1 MIRFQPDTWRDA
13 LWRPIA
19 MAAPDAGVYM
29 EVMAPDLRFALV
41 LVLLTFGAFVFRRA
55 WEPTRATWRLVAF
68 LSLQFAIWLCISGNG
83 RYFIAGL
90 VLVGIACISL
100 IQRWPCTKSLKLT
113 LAFAI
118 CALQAYV
125 VFLAAPFEGSSYA
138 PWRDSPVFPLAL
150 PRSVTDEPATYVTIS
165 TNTYSLIAPRAH
177 PDSRWLNLAN
187 RQSDLDSDADGLR
200 IKKIL
205 SNSERLSAVLSGV
218 RGMLSSEGRLS
229 QEFIDT
235 MNERFLPLHL
245 AFDSSA
251 CTYVTFSD
259 AAQMNVLNAQ
269 SKQPAGVVVPG
280 FMFCHLSYLDRV
292 PTGRRRVSFPPE
304 VDQVMVVMDRQCQRF
319 FDRRVGAKYRV
330 PHGTMVHYADADMKL
345 FVLDDQRVEYRYLR
359 SLMAQPLGRVEEVLR
374 SDFTFDCDNIRGRS
388 GLPWERRY

>member
-19 MAAPDAGVYM
+19 MAAPDAGIYM
-29 EVMAPDLRFALV
+29 EVMAPDLRFALM
-41 LVLLTFGAFVFRRA
+41 LLILTFGAFVFRRA
-55 WEPTRATWRLVAF
+55 WRPAPATWRLVVF
-68 LSLQFAIWLCISGNG
+68 LSLQFAIWLWISGNG

-90 VLVGIACISL
+90 MLVGIACISL

-113 LAFAI
+113 LAFAM
-118 CALQAYV
+118 CALQAYA
-125 VFLAAPFEGSSYA
+125 VFLAAPFEGASYA
-138 PWRDSPVFPLAL
+138 PWRESPVFPLVL

-165 TNTYSLIAPRAH
+165 TNTYSLIAPRTH
-177 PDSRWLNLAN
+177 PDSHWLNLAN
-187 RQSDLDSDADGLR
+187 HQSDLDSDADGLR

-205 SNSERLSAVLSGV
+205 SNSKRLSAVLSGV
-218 RGMLSSEGRLS
+218 KGMLSPEGRLS

-235 MNERFLPLHL
+235 MNQRFLPLHL
-245 AFDSSA
+245 AFDSTA
-251 CTYVTFSD
+251 CTYATFSNT
-259 AAQMNVLNAQ
+259 AQMNVLGAKSNQ
-269 SKQPAGVVVPG
+269 TAGVVVPG
-280 FMFCHLSYLDRV
+280 FMFCPLTYLEQV
-292 PTGRRRVSFPPE
+292 PTDDRRVSFPPE

-319 FDRRVGAKYRV
+319 FNSRVGTKYKV

-359 SLMAQPLGRVEEVLR
+359 SLMPQPLGRVDEVLR
-374 SDFTFDCDNIRGRS
+374 PDFTFDCNNIRGRS